1 MFYFAK
7 LVSAYHLYAHSTHG
21 MEMIYEKNKGTI
33 NLTNHYQIK
42 AESKTDKETVLKKFS
57 LG

>member
-1 MFYFAK
+1 
-7 LVSAYHLYAHSTHG
+7 